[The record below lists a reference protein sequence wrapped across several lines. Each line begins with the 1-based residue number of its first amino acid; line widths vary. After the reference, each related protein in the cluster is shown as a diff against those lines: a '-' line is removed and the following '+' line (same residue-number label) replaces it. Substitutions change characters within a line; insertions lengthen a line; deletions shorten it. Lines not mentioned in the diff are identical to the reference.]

1 MWGRGGVHRPGRA
14 GVGFLTGHSNTSGL
28 RMEYPILLSFIAEPT
43 SILQG
48 LGFKP
53 WETGDSNPDLSAL
66 SGHFSTSS

>member
-1 MWGRGGVHRPGRA
+1 
-14 GVGFLTGHSNTSGL
+14 
-28 RMEYPILLSFIAEPT
+28 MEYPILLSFIAEPT